1 MGNKTKHVSMIL
13 TETCNLNCIYCY
25 EKNKKNRNMSFD
37 VAQKIINDVLT
48 SDDDFDT
55 IAIEFFGGEP
65 FLQYSLI
72 KDIVNYTLSHSW
84 KKRYY
89 FFATTNGTMIT
100 EEIKS
105 FLREYKDIFTCGL
118 SIDGTRRMH
127 NLNRSGSYDM
137 IDIMFFKKLW
147 PNQKVKMTISEKTI
161 GNLAEGVKH
170 LHELGFLVSV
180 NLAYGI
186 DWEYSKYRDIYLNQM
201 YQLVEYYSN
210 NPQVPMC
217 SLLGRNLAVLSGKNN
232 SSAKWCGVGTEMETY
247 DIYGN
252 KYPCQFF
259 VGLSTGKEYNNDID
273 FSDNENYV
281 DSKCINCFF
290 YPVCPTCYGYNY
302 LTTGKLYKR
311 DKNLCEFAKISIL
324 SEAKIEFNRLIN
336 KIALV
341 GVSGLSTHEKKK
353 LLAIKKIQEYAV
365 DNLNGGCYI

>member
-127 NLNRSGSYDM
+127 NLN
-137 IDIMFFKKLW
+137 
-147 PNQKVKMTISEKTI
+147 
-161 GNLAEGVKH
+161 
-170 LHELGFLVSV
+170 
-180 NLAYGI
+180 
-186 DWEYSKYRDIYLNQM
+186 
-201 YQLVEYYSN
+201 
-210 NPQVPMC
+210 
-217 SLLGRNLAVLSGKNN
+217 
-232 SSAKWCGVGTEMETY
+232 
-247 DIYGN
+247 
-252 KYPCQFF
+252 
-259 VGLSTGKEYNNDID
+259 
-273 FSDNENYV
+273 
-281 DSKCINCFF
+281 
-290 YPVCPTCYGYNY
+290 
-302 LTTGKLYKR
+302 
-311 DKNLCEFAKISIL
+311 
-324 SEAKIEFNRLIN
+324 
-336 KIALV
+336 
-341 GVSGLSTHEKKK
+341 
-353 LLAIKKIQEYAV
+353 
-365 DNLNGGCYI
+365 GGCYI